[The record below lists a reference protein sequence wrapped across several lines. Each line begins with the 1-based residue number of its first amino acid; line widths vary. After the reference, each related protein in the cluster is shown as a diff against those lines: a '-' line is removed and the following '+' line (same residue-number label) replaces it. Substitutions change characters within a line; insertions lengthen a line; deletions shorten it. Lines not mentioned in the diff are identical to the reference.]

1 MNATENA
8 PHFVAKPH
16 GLDSASTDATSAGE
30 TSCEDEKSQ
39 SSNAGLD
46 EEEREPFG
54 EVRGANAS
62 ASASGEACFE
72 STNSL
77 EQMLPNAD
85 DEKSASKRQRTSRL
99 PHVRRQVMAKKK
111 YRRNADGSYTK
122 TRAVSEWDL
131 DGDGALKEFA
141 SEQEFLEH
149 EERCYLRRRRGEHPC
164 RYHTLSQEQRALAS
178 AMDAHAEE
186 HREIVCEVVEENTA
200 AVLRGLGELGEK
212 MERRLEA
219 EQSERASGD
228 ERFAVRELVHECLK
242 VGEIRE
248 LLETRGITAAE
259 RRCNK
264 WSLASKVAILCPL
277 AEVQE
282 FLAARQNPND
292 AKRDRGTP
300 SDQTTFPITKA
311 RKKIDDAR

>member
-1 MNATENA
+1 MDATEIA
-8 PHFVAKPH
+8 QRLAAKPREI
-16 GLDSASTDATSAGE
+16 DVASTDATSAGE
-30 TSCEDEKSQ
+30 TSCENESPR
-39 SSNAGLD
+39 SSRPGLN
-46 EEEREPFG
+46 EED
-54 EVRGANAS
+54 AS
-62 ASASGEACFE
+62 ARASGEACFE
-72 STNSL
+72 STNFL
-77 EQMLPNAD
+77 EQMQPNAD
-85 DEKSASKRQRTSRL
+85 DEQPASKRQRASRL

-111 YRRNADGSYTK
+111 YRRNADGTYTK

-131 DGDGALKEFA
+131 DSDGALKEFA
-141 SEQEFLEH
+141 SEQAMLEH
-149 EERCYLRRRRGEHPC
+149 EERCHLRRRRGEHPC

-178 AMDAHAEE
+178 AMNAQAEE
-186 HREIVCEVVEENTA
+186 NREIVCEVVEESTA

-242 VGEIRE
+242 AGEIRE
-248 LLETRGITAAE
+248 LLQTRGVTAAE

-292 AKRDRGTP
+292 TKRNRGTP